1 VRDTNAWH
9 GNLSKDIRAYY
20 DVYGKL
26 DVTPN
31 QILDT
36 ELVLTLMREHFPEQQ
51 PDLAWAVLNGHAFP
65 KLLSLPEASLRA
77 IAITRMVLPE
87 PLGRTSWNRW
97 LADYERLPQPYPLYR
112 IDGTS
117 IVLTETALLAHR
129 LEVMRSTL
137 QQPPPWK
144 QRPAK
149 YAGPGTYTF
158 TLDRQTHEVTIPGDV
173 TPGASLSIP
182 PGRTTIRPPLRVSLN
197 ELIAEADWMD
207 QVLTPNS
214 QSPRRW
220 GQFMQDSVRLQL
232 VTNQGLQPTNSIT
245 VEGLLHLV
253 GMVGSGKSTLL
264 TVLAV
269 YLARRGQRVV
279 LLQSD
284 VASLLREHEIFTKL
298 RAGDPRIHSVPLV
311 GRTTRTDHLNRLTIA
326 EASQHGL
333 SLSRDH
339 AAYAMLST
347 ICPLDGLRRDVEPIP
362 AGKEPCTRLYRRGV
376 EETEA
381 NRYDCPFMPVCPVHR
396 PTHELVDATIWLA
409 TPASLLASSPQV
421 PLISEHM
428 RNVELVMRAAD
439 VVLVD
444 EADLVQIQFD
454 DRFAQIEVL
463 VGREDSW
470 LDRLATQVARQVYR
484 PGRPIVGTNNTLDRW
499 LTAHTNTQRAVD
511 RLYRWLRESLET
523 RMWLGQSY
531 YSGARLFQMVGEEL
545 TNAGASL
552 EVYNQAVDVFRAH
565 SYGSVRVAVTNDP
578 LPLAWERALNAE
590 LFTSQA
596 HQALT
601 ILIEWLRETSA
612 FPPDVDTNQLEGLAH
627 HLRIALLL
635 GVLDHALRDVIAEWP
650 TAAAMLELDRG
661 SGGLFFAPSDSLVRM
676 VPEAPMGAILGFQ
689 YFDPDNRGDG
699 DLRFFHVRGVGRAL
713 LYHLHDGLHHTD
725 GIVGPHVILTSA
737 TSVAPSS
744 WRYHLH
750 VPPQMLLL
758 PSWYRERYTTPDDE
772 DEQTQERKQRVE
784 CIVDFLSDPAHPEKS
799 LAISQGLPPAE
810 RVRRL
815 RAMIAR
821 LTEKS
826 PIDQKSRF
834 DRELELLPENRKRI
848 LIVVG
853 RYDEAAEVEAA
864 LTELLRAQ
872 PGEHAVALIPDRDTT
887 SISEPR
893 PNRLYRSRIA
903 HFTKTTATFLIAPIQ
918 SIERG
923 HNIVVGHEAAIGSVY
938 FLVRPIPVPG
948 DPHTAVQ
955 RLNTWALQMVEELT
969 DIEAT
974 AAGKRLRTQATQR
987 WDKALRT
994 KETYR
999 GSKDRD
1005 PLLWTQLVLVWQS
1018 IGRLLRGGTN
1028 ARVHFVDAKWAEV
1041 RSGLLSRR
1049 AADTEE
1055 TSMLVGFRRIL
1066 RDALANPDVAQ
1077 REIIQALY
1085 GVFAEGL
1092 ERMEV

>member
-1 VRDTNAWH
+1 MRDTSAWQ
-9 GNLSKDIRAYY
+9 GSLGKDLRAYY
-20 DVYGKL
+20 DVYGKM
-26 DVTPN
+26 DVTPS
-31 QILDT
+31 QVLDT
-36 ELVLTLMREHFPEQQ
+36 ELVLTLMHDHFPDQ
-51 PDLAWAVLNGHAFP
+51 PPELAWTVLNGYAFP
-65 KLLSLPEASLRA
+65 ALQSLPESSLRA
-77 IAITRMVLPE
+77 VAATRMVLPE
-87 PLGRTSWNRW
+87 PLGSTSWKRW
-97 LADYERLPQPYPLYR
+97 LADYQRLPQPYPLYR
-112 IDGTS
+112 VDGTS
-117 IVLTETALLAHR
+117 IFSTETALLSHR

-137 QQPPPWK
+137 QQAPPWK

-149 YAGPGTYTF
+149 YAGSGTYTF
-158 TLDRQTHEVTIPGDV
+158 TLERQTHEVTIPAAVPAGR
-173 TPGASLSIP
+173 SLSVP
-182 PGRTTIRPPLRVSLN
+182 PGRTTIRPALRVSLD
-197 ELIAEADWMD
+197 ELIAEANWMD
-207 QVLTPNS
+207 QVMPPTAKA
-214 QSPRRW
+214 PRRW
-220 GQFMQDSVRLQL
+220 GKFMEESVRLRL
-232 VTNQGLQPTNSIT
+232 VTEHGLQPARSLT
-245 VEGLLHLV
+245 VDGLLHLV

-269 YLARRGQRVV
+269 YLARRNQRVV

-284 VASLLREHEIFTKL
+284 VASLLREHEVFTAL
-298 RAGDPRIHSVPLV
+298 RAADDRIYSVPLV
-311 GRTTRTDHLNRLTIA
+311 GRTTRNDHLNRLTIV
-326 EASQHGL
+326 EASEHGP

-339 AAYAMLST
+339 AAYPMLST
-347 ICPLDGLRRDVEPIP
+347 ICPLDGLRRDIEPIQP
-362 AGKEPCTRLYRRGV
+362 GKEPCTRLYRRGG

-381 NRYDCPFMPVCPVHR
+381 NRYDCPFLPVCPVHR
-396 PTHELVDATIWLA
+396 PSHGLLEASIWLA

-421 PLISEHM
+421 PLISEQM

-470 LDRLATQVARQVYR
+470 LDRLANQVARQVYR
-484 PGRPIVGTNNTLDRW
+484 PGRPLVGTNRTLDRW

-523 RMWLGQSY
+523 RTWLGQSY
-531 YSGARLFQMVGEEL
+531 YSGARLFQVVGKEL
-545 TNAGASL
+545 AGTGASP
-552 EVYNQAVDVFRAH
+552 EEYSKAVDVFRRS
-565 SYGSVRVAVTNDP
+565 SYGSVRVTQGNEP
-578 LPLAWERALNAE
+578 IPLAWERALNAE
-590 LFTSQA
+590 FLTGQA
-596 HQALT
+596 HQALSV
-601 ILIEWLRETSA
+601 LIAWLRETSA
-612 FPPDVDTNQLEGLAH
+612 FPAEVDNSQVEGLAH

-650 TAAAMLELDRG
+650 TAAAMLDLDRG

-713 LYHLHDGLHHTD
+713 LYHLHDGLQHTD

-758 PSWYRERYTTPDDE
+758 PAWYREEHASDSG
-772 DEQTQERKQRVE
+772 EQLHIGQQRVE
-784 CIVDFLSDPAHPEKS
+784 CFVDFLSDPAHPDRS

-826 PIDQKSRF
+826 TFDQKSDF
-834 DRELELLPENRKRI
+834 DRELDRLPAHRKRI

-864 LTELLRAQ
+864 LTEALHAQ
-872 PGEHAVALIPDRDTT
+872 PGEHVVSLIPDRDTT
-887 SISEPR
+887 SIAEPQ

-903 HFTKTTATFLIAPIQ
+903 QFPNLTATFLIAPIQ

-955 RLNTWALQMVEELT
+955 RLNTWALQEVETLG
-969 DIEAT
+969 DLEAT
-974 AAGKRLRTQATQR
+974 AAGKLLRTRATRR
-987 WDKALRT
+987 WDKALRA

-999 GSKDRD
+999 GSKNRD

-1018 IGRLLRGGTN
+1018 IGRLLRGGAD

-1041 RSGLLSRR
+1041 RSGLLGRQ
-1049 AADTEE
+1049 AVDTEE
-1055 TSMLVGFRRIL
+1055 TSMLIGFRRIL
-1066 RDALANPDVAQ
+1066 QEALADPDVAQ
-1077 REIIQALY
+1077 REVMRALY
-1085 GVFAEGL
+1085 GAFADGL
-1092 ERMEV
+1092 QRMRI